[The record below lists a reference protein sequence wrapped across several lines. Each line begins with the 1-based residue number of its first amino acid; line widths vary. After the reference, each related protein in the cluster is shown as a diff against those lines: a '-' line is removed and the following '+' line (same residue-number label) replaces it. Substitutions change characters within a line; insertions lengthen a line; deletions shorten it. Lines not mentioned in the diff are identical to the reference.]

1 MCELLSQND
10 ILRRMKLKKQEQT
23 TLFLDKSVKHKVF
36 FTRVVY
42 PRRLELEILLYNLPT
57 VSDECPV

>member
-23 TLFLDKSVKHKVF
+23 TLFLDKSVKHKEQVR
-36 FTRVVY
+36 FTPLNLSRSLNY
-42 PRRLELEILLYNLPT
+42 PPKLQYQE
-57 VSDECPV
+57 

>member
-23 TLFLDKSVKHKVF
+23 TLFLDKSVKHKEQVR
-36 FTRVVY
+36 FTHLNLSRGLNY
-42 PRRLELEILLYNLPT
+42 PPKLQYQE
-57 VSDECPV
+57 